1 MSITKQTTTVRAAA
15 AIVYAHFGKPA
26 DVKHSRAAAW
36 RSDFRNPYDAI
47 TSIES
52 MLKGTG
58 RKNQAPMVIQ
68 SFSKDELDPRDPMT
82 PMIVADAAYALAKE
96 VAPNSPC
103 DVVVHLDSDGGNPHA
118 HITIANVDL
127 VTGKAARENGLAH
140 WVLKKANDKIMQE
153 MGLQVL
159 EPHALAHDVNRSR
172 SGERAEGLTV
182 DDVEQLSKNT
192 WREFLADRVDEAL
205 ADSRSVDF
213 DSLRAVAREHGV
225 SIEKKTS
232 AKSEAEGRDPSVT
245 YALVDDNGEVRRFGR
260 SKAACTARK
269 LGSDY
274 QWSALHDT
282 INERIMQVSQER
294 EIKDVQSYG
303 EDGKQLDAALAEL
316 RAVEQDRGVAPGLD
330 YYVDLAE
337 RANKEDRG
345 GAGEPNAR
353 VDLQDFDFGS
363 LRSRLADER
372 HQRDQ
377 EDAERAE
384 RDAERARGD
393 RERQARPEAEQR
405 LQRERL
411 RVASTLDDEADQRAD
426 DGDDYGLG

>member
-15 AIVYAHFGKPA
+15 AIMYAHFGKPA

-36 RSDFRNPYDAI
+36 RSDFRNAYDAI
-47 TSIES
+47 ASIDS

-58 RKNQAPMVIQ
+58 RKNQALMVIQ

-127 VTGKAARENGLAH
+127 VTGRAARENGLAH
-140 WVLKKANDKIMQE
+140 WVLKKANDKIMRE

-159 EPHALAHDVNRSR
+159 EPHELAHDVNRSR
-172 SGERAEGLTV
+172 SGEHAEGLTV
-182 DDVEQLSKNT
+182 DELSKNT

-205 ADSRSVDF
+205 RDPRSVDF
-213 DSLRAVAREHGV
+213 DSLRAVARELGV

-269 LGSDY
+269 LGADY
-274 QWSALHDT
+274 QWSTLHDT
-282 INERIMQVSQER
+282 MNERVMR
-294 EIKDVQSYG
+294 EKEIDDVQGYG

-316 RAVEQDRGVAPGLD
+316 RAVEQDRRDAPRLD

-345 GAGEPNAR
+345 GAGELDAR

-393 RERQARPEAEQR
+393 RERQARLEAERR
-405 LQRERL
+405 LRSERL
-411 RVASTLDDEADQRAD
+411 RAASILDDEADQSRD
-426 DGDDYGLG
+426 EEDDYGLG

>member
-15 AIVYAHFGKPA
+15 AIMYAHFGKPA
-26 DVKHSRAAAW
+26 DVNQSRAAAW
-36 RSDFRNPYDAI
+36 RSDFRNAYDAI
-47 TSIES
+47 ASIES

-58 RKNQAPMVIQ
+58 RKNQALMVIQ

-82 PMIVADAAYALAKE
+82 PTIVADAAYALAKE

-140 WVLKKANDKIMQE
+140 WVLKKANDKIMRE

-159 EPHALAHDVNRSR
+159 EPHELAHDVNRSR
-172 SGERAEGLTV
+172 SGKSAEGLTV
-182 DDVEQLSKNT
+182 DQLDKST
-192 WREFLADRVDEAL
+192 WREFLADRVDEAIQ
-205 ADSRSVDF
+205 DSRSVDF
-213 DSLRAVAREHGV
+213 ESLREVARELGV

-269 LGSDY
+269 LGADY
-274 QWSALHDT
+274 QWSTLHNTMKDL
-282 INERIMQVSQER
+282 
-294 EIKDVQSYG
+294 IKLGKEEEDVQSYG
-303 EDGKQLDAALAEL
+303 EDGKQLDAALAKL
-316 RAVEQDRGVAPGLD
+316 RAANEDRGVAPGLD

-393 RERQARPEAEQR
+393 RERQARPEAERR
-405 LQRERL
+405 LRSERL
-411 RVASTLDDEADQRAD
+411 RAASILDDEADQSRD
-426 DGDDYGLG
+426 EEDDYGLG

>member
-15 AIVYAHFGKPA
+15 AIMYAHFGKPA

-52 MLKGTG
+52 MLRGSG
-58 RKNQAPMVIQ
+58 RKNQALMVIQ

-82 PMIVADAAYALAKE
+82 PMVVADAAYALAKE

-127 VTGKAARENGLAH
+127 VTGKAARENGLVH
-140 WVLKKANDKIMQE
+140 WVLKKANDKIMRE

-159 EPHALAHDVNRSR
+159 EPHELAHDVNRAR
-172 SGERAEGLTV
+172 SGKSAEGLTV
-182 DDVEQLSKNT
+182 DQIDKST
-192 WREFLADRVDEAL
+192 WREFLADCVDKAL

-245 YALVDDNGEVRRFGR
+245 YALVDDNDEVRRFGR

-269 LGSDY
+269 LGADY
-274 QWSALHDT
+274 QWSTLHNT
-282 INERIMQVSQER
+282 MNERIMREQEI
-294 EIKDVQSYG
+294 EDVQSYG

-316 RAVEQDRGVAPGLD
+316 RAIEQDRRDAPRPHRH
-330 YYVDLAE
+330 VEEPE
-337 RANKEDRG
+337 RASKEDRG
-345 GAGEPNAR
+345 CAGELTTR
-353 VDLQDFDFGS
+353 VDLHDFNLKGLS
-363 LRSRLADER
+363 ERLARER
-372 HQRDQ
+372 VERDQ
-377 EDAERAE
+377 ADAERAE
-384 RDAERARGD
+384 RDAARARRD
-393 RERQARPEAEQR
+393 RERQARLEAERR

-411 RVASTLDDEADQRAD
+411 RSASILDDEADQSRD
-426 DGDDYGLG
+426 DDYDFGLG

>member
-15 AIVYAHFGKPA
+15 AIMYAHFGKPA
-26 DVKHSRAAAW
+26 DVNRSRAAAW

-58 RKNQAPMVIQ
+58 RKNQALMVIQ

-140 WVLKKANDKIMQE
+140 WVLKKANDMIMQE

-159 EPHALAHDVNRSR
+159 EPHELAHDVNRSR
-172 SGERAEGLTV
+172 SGKSAEGLTV
-182 DDVEQLSKNT
+182 DQLDKNT

-213 DSLRAVAREHGV
+213 DSLRAVARELGV

-245 YALVDDNGEVRRFGR
+245 YALVDDNDEVRRFGR

-269 LGSDY
+269 LGTDY
-274 QWSALHDT
+274 QWSALHNTMNDF
-282 INERIMQVSQER
+282 ILQRKEE
-294 EIKDVQSYG
+294 EDVKGYG
-303 EDGKQLDAALAEL
+303 EDDRQLDAALAEL
-316 RAVEQDRGVAPGLD
+316 RAVEQDRRDAQRLD

-384 RDAERARGD
+384 RDAKRARED
-393 RERQARPEAEQR
+393 RDRQARPEAER
-405 LQRERL
+405 RKHSDAIRF
-411 RVASTLDDEADQRAD
+411 ASTLDDEADQR
-426 DGDDYGLG
+426 DGDDFDFDF

>member
-15 AIVYAHFGKPA
+15 AIMYAHFGKPA
-26 DVKHSRAAAW
+26 DVNRSRAAAW

-58 RKNQAPMVIQ
+58 RKNQALMVIQ

-140 WVLKKANDKIMQE
+140 WVLKKANDMIMQE

-159 EPHALAHDVNRSR
+159 EPHELAHDVNRSR
-172 SGERAEGLTV
+172 SGKSAEGLTV
-182 DDVEQLSKNT
+182 DQLDKNT

-213 DSLRAVAREHGV
+213 DSLRAVARELGV

-269 LGSDY
+269 LGADY
-274 QWSALHDT
+274 QWSALHNTMNDF
-282 INERIMQVSQER
+282 ILQRKEE
-294 EIKDVQSYG
+294 EDVKGYG
-303 EDGKQLDAALAEL
+303 EDDRQLDAALAEL
-316 RAVEQDRGVAPGLD
+316 RAVEQDRRDAQRLD

-363 LRSRLADER
+363 LRTRLADER

-384 RDAERARGD
+384 RDAKRARED
-393 RERQARPEAEQR
+393 RDRQARPEAER
-405 LQRERL
+405 RKHSDAIRF
-411 RVASTLDDEADQRAD
+411 ASTLDDEADQR
-426 DGDDYGLG
+426 DGDDFDFDF

>member
-15 AIVYAHFGKPA
+15 AIMYAHFGKPA

-58 RKNQAPMVIQ
+58 RKNQALMVIQ

-127 VTGKAARENGLAH
+127 VTGKAARENGLVH
-140 WVLKKANDKIMQE
+140 WVLKKANDKIMRG

-172 SGERAEGLTV
+172 SGKSAEGLTV
-182 DDVEQLSKNT
+182 DQLDKST

-213 DSLRAVAREHGV
+213 DSLRAVAREYGV

-245 YALVDDNGEVRRFGR
+245 YALVDDNDEARRFGR

-269 LGSDY
+269 LGTDY

-282 INERIMQVSQER
+282 MNERIMREQEI
-294 EIKDVQSYG
+294 EDVQSYG

-316 RAVEQDRGVAPGLD
+316 RAVEQDRRDAPRLD

-345 GAGEPNAR
+345 GAGEPNAS

-393 RERQARPEAEQR
+393 RERQARPEAERRQR
-405 LQRERL
+405 SERL
-411 RVASTLDDEADQRAD
+411 RAASALDDEADQRED

>member
-15 AIVYAHFGKPA
+15 AIMYAHFGKPA
-26 DVKHSRAAAW
+26 DVKHSRAAAS
-36 RSDFRNPYDAI
+36 RSDFRSPYDAI

-52 MLKGTG
+52 MLRGSG
-58 RKNQAPMVIQ
+58 RKNQALMVIQ

-82 PMIVADAAYALAKE
+82 PMIVADTAYALAKE

-140 WVLKKANDKIMQE
+140 WVLKKANDKIMRE

-159 EPHALAHDVNRSR
+159 EPHDLAHDVNRSR
-172 SGERAEGLTV
+172 SGEHAEGLEV
-182 DDVEQLSKNT
+182 DELSKST
-192 WREFLADRVDEAL
+192 WREFLADRVDKAL
-205 ADSRSVDF
+205 LDSRSVDF

-245 YALVDDNGEVRRFGR
+245 YALVDDNDEVRRFGR

-269 LGSDY
+269 LGTDY
-274 QWSALHDT
+274 QWSALHNT
-282 INERIMQVSQER
+282 MNERIMREQEI
-294 EIKDVQSYG
+294 EDVQSYG
-303 EDGKQLDAALAEL
+303 KDDHQLNAALREL
-316 RAVEQDRGVAPGLD
+316 RAVEQDRAS
-330 YYVDLAE
+330 AH
-337 RANKEDRG
+337 RG
-345 GAGEPNAR
+345 GESSRR
-353 VDLQDFDFGS
+353 VAQEVNKPGTRNDHAYERVEIVDTDFGD
-363 LRSRLADER
+363 LTSRLIGER
-372 HQRDQ
+372 HKRDQ
-377 EDAERAE
+377 EDAQQAE
-384 RDAERARGD
+384 RDAERARRD
-393 RERQARPEAEQR
+393 RERQARHEAERR

-411 RVASTLDDEADQRAD
+411 RFASTLNDEADQRTD
-426 DGDDYGLG
+426 DEDDYGLW

>member
-15 AIVYAHFGKPA
+15 AIMYAHFGKPA

-58 RKNQAPMVIQ
+58 RKNQALMVIQ

-127 VTGKAARENGLAH
+127 VTGKTARENGLVH
-140 WVLKKANDKIMQE
+140 WVLKKANDKIMRG

-172 SGERAEGLTV
+172 SGKSAEGLTV
-182 DDVEQLSKNT
+182 DQLDKST

-245 YALVDDNGEVRRFGR
+245 YALVDDNDEARRFGR

-269 LGSDY
+269 LGTDY

-282 INERIMQVSQER
+282 MNERIMREQEI
-294 EIKDVQSYG
+294 EDVQSYG

-316 RAVEQDRGVAPGLD
+316 RAVEQDRRDAPRLD

-393 RERQARPEAEQR
+393 RERQARPEAERRQR
-405 LQRERL
+405 SERL
-411 RVASTLDDEADQRAD
+411 RAASALDDEADHRTND
-426 DGDDYGLG
+426 DFDFDF

>member
-15 AIVYAHFGKPA
+15 AIMYAHFGKPA

-58 RKNQAPMVIQ
+58 RKNQALMVIQ

-96 VAPNSPC
+96 VEPNSPC

-127 VTGKAARENGLAH
+127 VTGKAARENGLVH

-159 EPHALAHDVNRSR
+159 EPHELAHDVNRSR
-172 SGERAEGLTV
+172 SGKSAEGLTV
-182 DDVEQLSKNT
+182 DQLDKST

-205 ADSRSVDF
+205 RDSRSVGF
-213 DSLRAVAREHGV
+213 DSLRAVAREYGV

-269 LGSDY
+269 LGTDY
-274 QWSALHDT
+274 QWSTLHDT
-282 INERIMQVSQER
+282 MNERVMR
-294 EIKDVQSYG
+294 EKEIEDVQSYG

-316 RAVEQDRGVAPGLD
+316 RAADEDRGVAPGLD

-393 RERQARPEAEQR
+393 RERQARLEAERRKRSEQF
-405 LQRERL
+405 
-411 RVASTLDDEADQRAD
+411 RVSSILDDEADQERAD
-426 DGDDYGLG
+426 EDYYGLG

>member
-15 AIVYAHFGKPA
+15 AIMYAHYGKPA

-52 MLKGTG
+52 LLKGSG
-58 RKNQAPMVIQ
+58 RKNQALMVIQ

-140 WVLKKANDKIMQE
+140 WVLKKANDKIMRE

-172 SGERAEGLTV
+172 SGKSAEGLTV
-182 DDVEQLSKNT
+182 DQLDKNT

-269 LGSDY
+269 LGTDY

-282 INERIMQVSQER
+282 MNERVMREQEI
-294 EIKDVQSYG
+294 EDVQSYG

-316 RAVEQDRGVAPGLD
+316 RAVEQDRRDAPRLD

-393 RERQARPEAEQR
+393 RERQARLEAERRKRSEQF
-405 LQRERL
+405 
-411 RVASTLDDEADQRAD
+411 RVSSILDDEADQERAD
-426 DGDDYGLG
+426 EDYYGLG

>member
-15 AIVYAHFGKPA
+15 AIMYAHFGKPA

-58 RKNQAPMVIQ
+58 RKNQALMVIQ

-127 VTGKAARENGLAH
+127 VTGKAARENGLVH

-172 SGERAEGLTV
+172 SGEHAEGLTV
-182 DDVEQLSKNT
+182 DKLSKNT
-192 WREFLADRVDEAL
+192 WREFLADCVDEAL

-213 DSLRAVAREHGV
+213 DSLRAVARELGV

-245 YALVDDNGEVRRFGR
+245 YALVDENGEVRRFGR

-269 LGSDY
+269 LGADY
-274 QWSALHDT
+274 QWSALHNTMKDL
-282 INERIMQVSQER
+282 
-294 EIKDVQSYG
+294 IKLGKEEEDVQSYG

-316 RAVEQDRGVAPGLD
+316 RAADEDRGVAPGLD

-393 RERQARPEAEQR
+393 RERQARPEAER
-405 LQRERL
+405 RKHSVAIRF
-411 RVASTLDDEADQRAD
+411 ASTVDDEADQRTD
-426 DGDDYGLG
+426 DNFDFGVG

>member
-15 AIVYAHFGKPA
+15 AIMYAHFGKPA

-52 MLKGTG
+52 MLMGTG
-58 RKNQAPMVIQ
+58 RKNQALMVIQ

-127 VTGKAARENGLAH
+127 VTGKAARENGLVH
-140 WVLKKANDKIMQE
+140 WVLKKANDKIMRG

-172 SGERAEGLTV
+172 SGKSAEGLTV
-182 DDVEQLSKNT
+182 DQLDKST

-245 YALVDDNGEVRRFGR
+245 YALVDDNDEARRFGR

-269 LGSDY
+269 LGTDY

-282 INERIMQVSQER
+282 MNERIMREQEI
-294 EIKDVQSYG
+294 EDVQSYG

-316 RAVEQDRGVAPGLD
+316 RAVEQDRRDAPRLD

-345 GAGEPNAR
+345 GAGEPNAS

-393 RERQARPEAEQR
+393 RERQARPEAERRQR
-405 LQRERL
+405 SERL
-411 RVASTLDDEADQRAD
+411 RAASALDDEADQRED

>member
-15 AIVYAHFGKPA
+15 AIMYAHYGKPA
-26 DVKHSRAAAW
+26 DVKHSRAAAC

-52 MLKGTG
+52 MLRGSG
-58 RKNQAPMVIQ
+58 RKNQALMVIQ

-159 EPHALAHDVNRSR
+159 EPHELAHDVNRSR
-172 SGERAEGLTV
+172 SGKSAEGLTV
-182 DDVEQLSKNT
+182 DQLDKNT
-192 WREFLADRVDEAL
+192 WREFLADCVDKAL
-205 ADSRSVDF
+205 TDSRSVDF

-245 YALVDDNGEVRRFGR
+245 YALVNDNDEVRRFGR

-269 LGSDY
+269 LGADY
-274 QWSALHDT
+274 QWSALHNTMKDL
-282 INERIMQVSQER
+282 
-294 EIKDVQSYG
+294 IKLGKEEEDVKGYG
-303 EDGKQLDAALAEL
+303 EDDRQLDAALAEL
-316 RAVEQDRGVAPGLD
+316 RAADEDRGVAPGLD

-393 RERQARPEAEQR
+393 RERQARLEAER
-405 LQRERL
+405 RKRSERL
-411 RVASTLDDEADQRAD
+411 RAASALDDEADQQRSD
-426 DGDDYGLG
+426 EDDYGLG

>member
-15 AIVYAHFGKPA
+15 AIMYAHFGKPA

-36 RSDFRNPYDAI
+36 RSDFRTPYDAI
-47 TSIES
+47 TSIKS
-52 MLKGTG
+52 MLRGSG
-58 RKNQAPMVIQ
+58 RKNQALMVIQ

-118 HITIANVDL
+118 HVTIANVDL

-140 WVLKKANDKIMQE
+140 WVLKKANDKIMRE

-159 EPHALAHDVNRSR
+159 EPHELAHDVNRSR
-172 SGERAEGLTV
+172 SGKSAEGLTV
-182 DDVEQLSKNT
+182 DQLDKST
-192 WREFLADRVDEAL
+192 WREFLADCVDKAL

-213 DSLRAVAREHGV
+213 DSLRAVARELGV
-225 SIEKKTS
+225 SIAKKTS

-269 LGSDY
+269 LGTDY
-274 QWSALHDT
+274 QWSTLHDT
-282 INERIMQVSQER
+282 MNERVMR
-294 EIKDVQSYG
+294 EKEIDDVQSYG
-303 EDGKQLDAALAEL
+303 EAGKQLDAALAEL
-316 RAVEQDRGVAPGLD
+316 RAVEQDRRDAPRLD

-345 GAGEPNAR
+345 GAGELNAR
-353 VDLQDFDFGS
+353 VDLQDFNLGG
-363 LRSRLADER
+363 LADRLVSER
-372 HQRDQ
+372 HKRDQ
-377 EDAERAE
+377 ADAERAQQ
-384 RDAERARGD
+384 AAKRARGD
-393 RERQARPEAEQR
+393 RERQASRDAERRKRSEQF
-405 LQRERL
+405 
-411 RVASTLDDEADQRAD
+411 RVASILDDEADQERAD
-426 DGDDYGLG
+426 EDYYGLG

>member
-1 MSITKQTTTVRAAA
+1 MSITKQTTAVRAAA
-15 AIVYAHFGKPA
+15 PIMYAHFGRPA
-26 DVKHSRAAAW
+26 DVSRSRAAAW
-36 RSDFRNPYDAI
+36 RSDFRGPYDAI
-47 TSIES
+47 KSIES
-52 MLKGTG
+52 MLKGSG
-58 RKNQAPMVIQ
+58 RKNQALMVIQ

-103 DVVVHLDSDGGNPHA
+103 DVVVHLDSDGVNPHA

-159 EPHALAHDVNRSR
+159 EPHELAHDVNRSR
-172 SGERAEGLTV
+172 SGKSAGGLTV
-182 DDVEQLSKNT
+182 DQLDKST

-205 ADSRSVDF
+205 RDSRSVDF
-213 DSLRAVAREHGV
+213 DSLRAVAREYGV

-269 LGSDY
+269 LGTDY
-274 QWSALHDT
+274 QWSTLHDT
-282 INERIMQVSQER
+282 MNERVMR
-294 EIKDVQSYG
+294 EKEIDDVQSYG
-303 EDGKQLDAALAEL
+303 EDGKQLDAALAKL
-316 RAVEQDRGVAPGLD
+316 RAAEQDRGVAPGLD

-393 RERQARPEAEQR
+393 RERQARPEAER
-405 LQRERL
+405 RKHSVAIRF
-411 RVASTLDDEADQRAD
+411 ASTVDDEADQRTD
-426 DGDDYGLG
+426 DNFDFGLG

>member
-15 AIVYAHFGKPA
+15 AIMYAHFGKPA
-26 DVKHSRAAAW
+26 DVNRSRAAAW

-58 RKNQAPMVIQ
+58 RKNQALMVIQ

-140 WVLKKANDKIMQE
+140 WVLKKANDMIMQE

-159 EPHALAHDVNRSR
+159 EPHELAHDVNRSR
-172 SGERAEGLTV
+172 SGKSAEGLTV
-182 DDVEQLSKNT
+182 DQLDKNT

-213 DSLRAVAREHGV
+213 DSLRAVARELGV

-269 LGSDY
+269 LGADY
-274 QWSALHDT
+274 QWSALHNTMNDF
-282 INERIMQVSQER
+282 ILQRKEE
-294 EIKDVQSYG
+294 EDVKGYG
-303 EDGKQLDAALAEL
+303 EDDRQLDAALAEL
-316 RAVEQDRGVAPGLD
+316 RAVEQDRRDAQRLD

-384 RDAERARGD
+384 RDAKRARED
-393 RERQARPEAEQR
+393 RDRQARPEAER
-405 LQRERL
+405 RKHSDAIRF
-411 RVASTLDDEADQRAD
+411 ASTLDDEADQR
-426 DGDDYGLG
+426 DGDDFDFDF

>member
-15 AIVYAHFGKPA
+15 AIMYAHFGKPA
-26 DVKHSRAAAW
+26 DVKQSRAAAW

-52 MLKGTG
+52 MLRGSG
-58 RKNQAPMVIQ
+58 RKNQALMVIQ

-127 VTGKAARENGLAH
+127 VTGKAARENGLVH

-159 EPHALAHDVNRSR
+159 EPHELAHDVNRSR
-172 SGERAEGLTV
+172 SGKSAEGLTV
-182 DDVEQLSKNT
+182 DQLDKNT
-192 WREFLADRVDEAL
+192 WREFLADCVDEAL

-213 DSLRAVAREHGV
+213 DSLRAVARELGV

-269 LGSDY
+269 LGADY
-274 QWSALHDT
+274 QWSALHNTMKDL
-282 INERIMQVSQER
+282 
-294 EIKDVQSYG
+294 IKLGKEEEDVQSYG

-316 RAVEQDRGVAPGLD
+316 RAANEDRGVAPGLD

-353 VDLQDFDFGS
+353 VDLQDFNFGS

-393 RERQARPEAEQR
+393 RERQARPEAER
-405 LQRERL
+405 RKHSDAIRF
-411 RVASTLDDEADQRAD
+411 ASTVDDEADQRTD
-426 DGDDYGLG
+426 DNFDFGLG

>member
-15 AIVYAHFGKPA
+15 AIMYAHFGKPA
-26 DVKHSRAAAW
+26 DVKQSRAAAW
-36 RSDFRNPYDAI
+36 RSDFRTPYDAI

-58 RKNQAPMVIQ
+58 RKNQALMVIQ

-127 VTGKAARENGLAH
+127 VSGKAARENGLAH
-140 WVLKKANDKIMQE
+140 WVLKKANDKIMRG

-172 SGERAEGLTV
+172 SGKSAEGLTV
-182 DDVEQLSKNT
+182 DQLDKST

-245 YALVDDNGEVRRFGR
+245 YALVDDNDEARRFGR

-269 LGSDY
+269 LGTDY

-282 INERIMQVSQER
+282 MNERIMREQEI
-294 EIKDVQSYG
+294 EDVQSYG

-316 RAVEQDRGVAPGLD
+316 RAVEQDRGDAPRLD

-393 RERQARPEAEQR
+393 RERQARPEAER
-405 LQRERL
+405 RKHSVAIRF
-411 RVASTLDDEADQRAD
+411 ASTVDDEADQRTD
-426 DGDDYGLG
+426 DNFDFGLG

>member
-15 AIVYAHFGKPA
+15 AIMYAHFGKPA

-58 RKNQAPMVIQ
+58 RKNQALMVIQ

-172 SGERAEGLTV
+172 SGKSAEGLTV
-182 DDVEQLSKNT
+182 DQLDKNT

-245 YALVDDNGEVRRFGR
+245 YALVDDNDEARRFGR

-269 LGSDY
+269 LGTDY

-282 INERIMQVSQER
+282 MNERIMREQEI
-294 EIKDVQSYG
+294 EDVQSYG

-316 RAVEQDRGVAPGLD
+316 RAVEQDRRDAPRLD

-393 RERQARPEAEQR
+393 RERQARPEAERRQR
-405 LQRERL
+405 SERL
-411 RVASTLDDEADQRAD
+411 RAASALDDGADQRT
-426 DGDDYGLG
+426 GDDFGFDF

>member
-15 AIVYAHFGKPA
+15 AIMYAHFGKPA

-58 RKNQAPMVIQ
+58 RKNQALMVIQ

-172 SGERAEGLTV
+172 SGKSAEGLTV
-182 DDVEQLSKNT
+182 DQLDKNT

-245 YALVDDNGEVRRFGR
+245 YALVDDNDEARRFGR

-269 LGSDY
+269 LGTDY

-282 INERIMQVSQER
+282 MNERIMREQEI
-294 EIKDVQSYG
+294 EDVQSYG

-316 RAVEQDRGVAPGLD
+316 RAVEQDRRDAPRLD

-393 RERQARPEAEQR
+393 RERQARPEAERRQR
-405 LQRERL
+405 SERL
-411 RVASTLDDEADQRAD
+411 RAASALDDEADHRTND
-426 DGDDYGLG
+426 DFDFDF

>member
-15 AIVYAHFGKPA
+15 AIMYAHYGKPA

-36 RSDFRNPYDAI
+36 RSDFRNAYDAI
-47 TSIES
+47 ASIES

-58 RKNQAPMVIQ
+58 RKNQALMVIQ

-82 PMIVADAAYALAKE
+82 PTIVADAAYALAKE

-127 VTGKAARENGLAH
+127 VTGKAARENGLVH
-140 WVLKKANDKIMQE
+140 WVLKRANDKIMRE

-159 EPHALAHDVNRSR
+159 EPHELAHDVNRSR
-172 SGERAEGLTV
+172 SGKSAEGLTV
-182 DDVEQLSKNT
+182 DQLDKST

-213 DSLRAVAREHGV
+213 DSLRAVARELGV
-225 SIEKKTS
+225 SIEKKSS

-245 YALVDDNGEVRRFGR
+245 YALIDDDGEVRRFGR

-269 LGSDY
+269 LGADY
-274 QWSALHDT
+274 QWSTLHDT
-282 INERIMQVSQER
+282 MDKRIMEISQEQ
-294 EIKDVQSYG
+294 EIKDVQSI
-303 EDGKQLDAALAEL
+303 GKDDHQLDAAIAKL
-316 RAVEQDRGVAPGLD
+316 RAADEDRGVAPGLD

-345 GAGEPNAR
+345 CTGELNAR
-353 VDLQDFDFGS
+353 VDLQDFNLGG
-363 LRSRLADER
+363 LAARLVSER
-372 HQRDQ
+372 LERDQ
-377 EDAERAE
+377 DDAERAQHAAK
-384 RDAERARGD
+384 RAQRDRQRQARSDAERWQQSESFGSGRVQPDEEGQQQSGD
-393 RERQARPEAEQR
+393 
-405 LQRERL
+405 
-411 RVASTLDDEADQRAD
+411 
-426 DGDDYGLG
+426 DDYGLG

>member
-15 AIVYAHFGKPA
+15 AIMYAHFGKPA
-26 DVKHSRAAAW
+26 DVEHSRAAAW

-58 RKNQAPMVIQ
+58 RKNQALMVIQ

-127 VTGKAARENGLAH
+127 VSGKAARENGLAH
-140 WVLKKANDKIMQE
+140 WVLKKANDKIMRE

-159 EPHALAHDVNRSR
+159 EPHELAHDVNRSR

-205 ADSRSVDF
+205 RDSRSVDF
-213 DSLRAVAREHGV
+213 DSLRAVARELGV

-269 LGSDY
+269 LGTDY
-274 QWSALHDT
+274 QWSTLHDT
-282 INERIMQVSQER
+282 MDKRVMEISQEQ
-294 EIKDVQSYG
+294 EIKDVQSI
-303 EDGKQLDAALAEL
+303 GKDDHQLDAAIAKL
-316 RAVEQDRGVAPGLD
+316 RAAEQDRGIADRVGEISRKVGREDDRPRNTDGQPR
-330 YYVDLAE
+330 E
-337 RANKEDRG
+337 RVELVHADFS
-345 GAGEPNAR
+345 ALTAR
-353 VDLQDFDFGS
+353 LVS
-363 LRSRLADER
+363 ER
-372 HQRDQ
+372 RQRDQ
-377 EDAERAE
+377 YDAERAQ

-393 RERQARPEAEQR
+393 RERQARREAER
-405 LQRERL
+405 WKHSDAIGS
-411 RVASTLDDEADQRAD
+411 ASILDDKADQRKD
-426 DGDDYGLG
+426 DDYDYGL

>member
-15 AIVYAHFGKPA
+15 AIMYAHYGKPA

-36 RSDFRNPYDAI
+36 RSDFRNAYDAI
-47 TSIES
+47 ASIES

-58 RKNQAPMVIQ
+58 RKNQALMVIQ
-68 SFSKDELDPRDPMT
+68 SFSKDELDPHDPMT

-127 VTGKAARENGLAH
+127 VTGKAARENGLVH
-140 WVLKKANDKIMQE
+140 WVLKKANDKIMRE
-153 MGLQVL
+153 MGLRVL
-159 EPHALAHDVNRSR
+159 EPHELAHDVNRSR
-172 SGERAEGLTV
+172 SGKSAEGLTV
-182 DDVEQLSKNT
+182 DQLDKST

-213 DSLRAVAREHGV
+213 DSLRAVARELGV

-269 LGSDY
+269 LGTDY
-274 QWSALHDT
+274 QWGTLHDT
-282 INERIMQVSQER
+282 MNERIMREQEI
-294 EIKDVQSYG
+294 EDVQGYG

-316 RAVEQDRGVAPGLD
+316 RAADEDRGVTPGLD

-384 RDAERARGD
+384 RDAERARED
-393 RERQARPEAEQR
+393 RERQAHLEAERR

>member
-15 AIVYAHFGKPA
+15 AIMYAHYGKPA
-26 DVKHSRAAAW
+26 DVTHSRAAAW
-36 RSDFRNPYDAI
+36 RSDFRNAYDAI
-47 TSIES
+47 ASIES

-58 RKNQAPMVIQ
+58 RKNQALMVIQ
-68 SFSKDELDPRDPMT
+68 SFSKDELDPHDPMT
-82 PMIVADAAYALAKE
+82 PTIVADAAYALAKE

-140 WVLKKANDKIMQE
+140 WVLKKANDKIMRE

-159 EPHALAHDVNRSR
+159 EPHELAHDVNRSR
-172 SGERAEGLTV
+172 SGKSAEGLTV
-182 DDVEQLSKNT
+182 DQLDKST

-205 ADSRSVDF
+205 RDSRSVDF
-213 DSLRAVAREHGV
+213 DSLRAVAREYGV

-269 LGSDY
+269 LGTDY
-274 QWSALHDT
+274 QWGTLHDT
-282 INERIMQVSQER
+282 MNERIMREQEI
-294 EIKDVQSYG
+294 EDVQGYG

-316 RAVEQDRGVAPGLD
+316 RAADEDRGVAPGLD

-353 VDLQDFDFGS
+353 VDLQDFNLGG
-363 LRSRLADER
+363 LADRLVSER
-372 HQRDQ
+372 LKRDQ
-377 EDAERAE
+377 DDAERVQ
-384 RDAERARGD
+384 RDAERDRRD
-393 RERQARPEAEQR
+393 RERQAHLEAERR

>member
-15 AIVYAHFGKPA
+15 AIMYAHFGKPA

-58 RKNQAPMVIQ
+58 RKNQALMVIQ

-127 VTGKAARENGLAH
+127 VTGKAARENGLVH

-159 EPHALAHDVNRSR
+159 EPHELAHDVNRSR
-172 SGERAEGLTV
+172 SGKSAEGLTV
-182 DDVEQLSKNT
+182 DQLDKNT
-192 WREFLADRVDEAL
+192 WREFLADRIDEAL

-213 DSLRAVAREHGV
+213 DSLRTVAREHGV

-232 AKSEAEGRDPSVT
+232 AKSETEGRDPSVT
-245 YALVDDNGEVRRFGR
+245 YALVDDNDKVRRFGR

-269 LGSDY
+269 LGTDY
-274 QWSALHDT
+274 QWSTLHDT
-282 INERIMQVSQER
+282 MNERIMREQEI
-294 EIKDVQSYG
+294 EDVQGYG

-316 RAVEQDRGVAPGLD
+316 RAVEQDRGDAPRPHRH
-330 YYVDLAE
+330 VDEPDQAADGDREGTERPHENIELKTFNLGDLRARLAAE
-337 RANKEDRG
+337 RRERDR
-345 GAGEPNAR
+345 
-353 VDLQDFDFGS
+353 QDN
-363 LRSRLADER
+363 
-372 HQRDQ
+372 
-377 EDAERAE
+377 ERAQ
-384 RDAERARGD
+384 RDAERARRD
-393 RERQARPEAEQR
+393 SLRQARREAERQ

-411 RVASTLDDEADQRAD
+411 RAASTLDDEADQRTD
-426 DGDDYGLG
+426 DDFGFDF

>member
-15 AIVYAHFGKPA
+15 AIMYAHFGKPA

-52 MLKGTG
+52 MLKGSG
-58 RKNQAPMVIQ
+58 RKNQALMVIQ

-82 PMIVADAAYALAKE
+82 PMVVADAAYALAKE

-127 VTGKAARENGLAH
+127 MTGKAARENGLVH

-159 EPHALAHDVNRSR
+159 EPHELAHDVNRSR
-172 SGERAEGLTV
+172 SGKSSVGLTV
-182 DDVEQLSKNT
+182 DQLDKST
-192 WREFLADRVDEAL
+192 WREFLADRVDEAIQ
-205 ADSRSVDF
+205 DSRSVDF
-213 DSLRAVAREHGV
+213 DSLRAVARELGV

-245 YALVDDNGEVRRFGR
+245 YALVDDNDEVRRFGR

-269 LGSDY
+269 LGADY
-274 QWSALHDT
+274 QWSALHNT
-282 INERIMQVSQER
+282 MKELITRRKEE
-294 EIKDVQSYG
+294 EDVKGYG

-316 RAVEQDRGVAPGLD
+316 RAVEQDRGDAPRLD

-393 RERQARPEAEQR
+393 RERQARHEAER
-405 LQRERL
+405 RKHSDAIRF
-411 RVASTLDDEADQRAD
+411 ASTLDDEADQR
-426 DGDDYGLG
+426 DGDDFDFDF

>member
-15 AIVYAHFGKPA
+15 AIMYAHFGKPA

-58 RKNQAPMVIQ
+58 RKNQALMVIQ

-127 VTGKAARENGLAH
+127 VTGKAARENGLVH
-140 WVLKKANDKIMQE
+140 WVLKKANDKIMRE
-153 MGLQVL
+153 MGLRVL
-159 EPHALAHDVNRSR
+159 EPHELAHDVNRSR
-172 SGERAEGLTV
+172 SGKSAEGLTV
-182 DDVEQLSKNT
+182 DQLDKST

-205 ADSRSVDF
+205 ADSRSVNF
-213 DSLRAVAREHGV
+213 DSLRAVARELGV

-269 LGSDY
+269 LGTDY
-274 QWSALHDT
+274 QWGTLHDT
-282 INERIMQVSQER
+282 MNERIMREQEI
-294 EIKDVQSYG
+294 EDVQGYG

-316 RAVEQDRGVAPGLD
+316 RAADEDRGVAPGLD

-384 RDAERARGD
+384 RDAERARED
-393 RERQARPEAEQR
+393 RERQAHLEAERR

-411 RVASTLDDEADQRAD
+411 RVASTLDDEADQRED